1 MPKPESSKVDQVA
14 PGIPVENVSAF
25 LKAGREFN

>member
-1 MPKPESSKVDQVA
+1 MSKPESSKVDQAAIGVL
-14 PGIPVENVSAF
+14 VENISAF